1 LLPSAAIRRLHRLSE
16 RLDWDRNMIFAPI
29 AVLISWPLH
38 IAAAIEAWRRE
49 FGTHVPEWLA
59 IAGEY
64 EALHSLA
71 AYAYEHPSDPFP
83 TLKEDAPAT
92 FEGLQLGHP
101 LVAAG
106 KMVRNDVRLTPEV
119 RLLIVSGSNMSGKS
133 TLLRT
138 VGVNLV
144 LAMAG
149 APVRAERLTLSPLA
163 AGATLHIQ
171 DSLQAGR
178 SRFFA
183 EITRIRQISDLAGK
197 QPGLMFL
204 LDELLQGTNSHD
216 RRIGAAAILRSL
228 IDRGAIGL
236 ITTHDLAL
244 TTIAPADDETSG
256 RAVNVHFDDEF
267 REGQLVFD
275 YRLKPGP
282 VTRSNALELMR
293 AVGLPIS
300 SG

>member
-1 LLPSAAIRRLHRLSE
+1 
-16 RLDWDRNMIFAPI
+16 MIFAPI
-29 AVLISWPLH
+29 SALISWPLH
-38 IAAAIEAWRRE
+38 IAAAIESWRRE
-49 FGTHVPEWLA
+49 FGVHVPEWLA

-83 TLKEDAPAT
+83 VIKDDFIKEDAPAT

-101 LVAAG
+101 LVPAN
-106 KMVRNDVRLTPEV
+106 KMVRNDVLLTGGV

-197 QPGLMFL
+197 QPGLIFL
-204 LDELLQGTNSHD
+204 LDEILQGTNSHD

-244 TTIAPADDETSG
+244 TSIAEETGG

-267 REGQLVFD
+267 RDGQLVFD

-282 VTRSNALELMR
+282 VTRSNALALMR

-300 SG
+300 SGMKSPSA